1 MMEDWGEFDTDL
13 RAVYYEYSQTL
24 FMETLRGATESVCIN
39 PLSINIH
46 KQILQL
52 ISIHFL

>member
-24 FMETLRGATESVCIN
+24 FMEALRGPQKVSV
-39 PLSINIH
+39 
-46 KQILQL
+46 
-52 ISIHFL
+52 FTY